1 MRIWYLLAGASGLL
15 ALGFTSTAVDV
26 HPIAPGSAV
35 AALPPASSPLV
46 SEDHII
52 AAPGRVE
59 PASEEIRVSAAVTG
73 LLTELVVKEGD
84 KVRRGDVLARLESDD
99 YRAALAKALADGE
112 LYEAELNRV
121 LNGARASE
129 RQAAL
134 AAIEEADAVDKNAS
148 LTLGRLHT
156 LGTQGVASIQAVD
169 QAERDYFVAR
179 ARLRAARQKYALIN
193 DPPRDEDVAIAKAH
207 LAAARAAVSVAQ
219 SLLDKTVIRSPIDG
233 TILSVY
239 RRPGELVSTYF
250 VDQPILS
257 IGDLSTLY
265 VRAEIDEADIG
276 KLQVGLPAYVTAEA
290 FGQSRFPGKIIHIG
304 EKLGQKKVHS
314 DAPTE
319 RSDTKV
325 LEVLIELNVPSPLR
339 PGLRVNTFVTSP
351 AESALRSPAIS
362 ARSQDLD

>member
-1 MRIWYLLAGASGLL
+1 MSAA
-15 ALGFTSTAVDV
+15 
-26 HPIAPGSAV
+26 AV
-35 AALPPASSPLV
+35 AALPLASAPLV
-46 SEDHII
+46 SGDYIV

-73 LLTELVVKEGD
+73 LLKEMVVKEGD
-84 KVRRGDVLARLESDD
+84 KVRRGDVLARLESDE
-99 YRAALAKALADGE
+99 YQAALAKAQAAGE
-112 LYEAELNRV
+112 LSEAELNRV
-121 LNGARASE
+121 LNGARQAE
-129 RQAAL
+129 RQAAR
-134 AAIEEADAVDKNAS
+134 AAVEEADAMDKNAS
-148 LTLGRLHT
+148 LVLGRLHT
-156 LGTQGVASIQAVD
+156 LGSQGVASIQAVD

-179 ARLRAARQKYALIN
+179 ARLRAAREKYALID
-193 DPPRDEDVAIAKAH
+193 DPPRDEDVAIAKAR
-207 LAAARAAVSVAQ
+207 LAAARAAVREAQ

-233 TILSVY
+233 TILGIY

-276 KLQVGLPAYVTAEA
+276 KLQLGLPAYVTADA
-290 FGQSRFPGKIIHIG
+290 FGSSRFMGKIIHVG

-325 LEVLIELNVPSPLR
+325 LEVLIELNSPNPLR

-351 AESALRSPAIS
+351 AVSAVTSPAMS
-362 ARSQDLD
+362 ARSQDLE